1 MSQSS
6 LANKPS
12 ETLTGFDTI
21 HAHMLRFF
29 PELVEELGGHPDVLL
44 KQTGIERSA
53 SDNPPHA
60 NYRQFVALLERAA
73 ADLVCPDFGM
83 RLAALQAETAIAG
96 PFVEAM
102 RNASTF
108 GNALQFVCSHSY
120 AHSLAAGIWLKRSLS
135 GNHTVI
141 GHDILLDRLPQK
153 AQAMEHILL
162 SGHLLALNL
171 TEGRARA
178 RRVLFRHQPLSSL
191 KAYRQYFGCEV
202 RFGRSADAIAYN
214 DADLACALFPPD
226 PRGYRSATALIEAR
240 FTQRVPPL
248 QARARGIITHFLG
261 TDLCTKERVAAEL
274 GMHARTMHRR
284 LVAAGTSFQ
293 QIKDEVRRDRLIYYL
308 GETGIEFGLISEKLG
323 FSEQAV
329 LTRCC
334 RKWFAMSPTRLR
346 SELQSK
352 LPGS

>member
-1 MSQSS
+1 
-6 LANKPS
+6 
-12 ETLTGFDTI
+12 
-21 HAHMLRFF
+21 MLRFF
-29 PELVEELGGHPDVLL
+29 PEQVEELGGHPGLLL
-44 KQTGIERSA
+44 KQVGIEYSG
-53 SDNPPHA
+53 PGCLIPA
-60 NYRQFVALLERAA
+60 NYRQYVALLERAA
-73 ADLVCPDFGM
+73 VDLVCPDFGM
-83 RLAALQAETAIAG
+83 KLAALQAEIATAG
-96 PFVEAM
+96 PFVDAM

-135 GNHTVI
+135 GNQTVI

-162 SGHLLALNL
+162 SGHLLTLNL
-171 TEGRARA
+171 TEGRVRA

-214 DADLACALFPPD
+214 DADLSCALSPPD
-226 PRGYRSATALIEAR
+226 PRAYQSAAALIESR
-240 FTQRVPPL
+240 FPQRVPPL

-274 GMHARTMHRR
+274 GMHARTLHRR
-284 LVAAGTSFQ
+284 LVEAGTSFQ
-293 QIKDEVRRDRLIYYL
+293 QIKNEVRRDRIMYYVA
-308 GETGIEFGLISEKLG
+308 ETALEFGLISEKLG

-334 RKWFAMSPTRLR
+334 RKWFAMSPSQLR

>member
-1 MSQSS
+1 VSP
-6 LANKPS
+6 N
-12 ETLTGFDTI
+12 GFEAI
-21 HAHMLRFF
+21 HAHILRFF
-29 PELVEELGGHPDVLL
+29 PELVEELGGHPDLLL
-44 KQTGIERSA
+44 KQAGIEHA
-53 SDNPPHA
+53 NAGDPPHA
-60 NYRQFVALLERAA
+60 NYRQFVGLLERAA

-83 RLAALQAETAIAG
+83 QLAALQAEVSAAG
-96 PFVEAM
+96 PFVDAM
-102 RNASTF
+102 RNATTF

-120 AHSLAAGIWLKRSLS
+120 AHSLAAGIWMKRSLS
-135 GNHTVI
+135 GNHTVL

-162 SGHLLALNL
+162 SGHLLTHHL
-171 TEGRARA
+171 TEGRVRP
-178 RRVLFRHQPLSSL
+178 RRVLFRHQPLSPL
-191 KAYRQYFGCEV
+191 KTYRQYFGCEV

-214 DADLACALFPPD
+214 DADLACALSPPD
-226 PRGYRSATALIEAR
+226 PQAYESATTLIESR
-240 FTQRVPPL
+240 FPQRKPPL
-248 QARARGIITHFLG
+248 QARARGVITHFLG

-274 GMHARTMHRR
+274 GMHSRTMHRH

-293 QIKDEVRRDRLIYYL
+293 QIKDEVRRDRIMYYL
-308 GETGIEFGLISEKLG
+308 GETGLEFGLISEKLG

-352 LPGS
+352 SPSS